1 MIDREALRALIR
13 DVVAAEVASAK
24 TQAARRGAA
33 GSRPAAAETVV
44 RIAADADLAAFA
56 RQVLALAA
64 DPAVRAAIEA
74 GRHPFRL
81 AGGGAPAP
89 AAGPAGAGAP
99 RPAGPAR
106 IGAGVVTE
114 KTLAGLGRG
123 VSVLEVGPEVAVTPL
138 ARDKARSLGITIE
151 RIRP

>member
-33 GSRPAAAETVV
+33 GSPAAAETVV